1 MHCCHS
7 SWFHKIFEAIG
18 YNGLELIIGAFIVSI
33 FGSFMH
39 CIGMCG
45 PIASARYSMKLM
57 NADLNQSK
65 FRLALDYTYYIGK
78 ALSYICIASLMYFIS
93 FKLKEHNVAK
103 YIIFISLS
111 LVSLMFFL
119 FAASANFH
127 NKISVGIHNSAFL
140 SNIAKK
146 FNLVSG
152 FILGFIPCG
161 YLYAVL
167 AMVALKSES
176 YIVVLIST
184 IMFAL
189 GTVPGL
195 FLVAFCGN
203 IVLIRYKKI
212 FNIFFRSSMLIN
224 AILVAKYA
232 FKVF

>member
-7 SWFHKIFEAIG
+7 SWFHKVFDAIG
-18 YNGLELIIGAFIVSI
+18 YNGLELIFGTFLVSV
-33 FGSFMH
+33 FGSFIH

-57 NADLNQSK
+57 NANLNQSK

-78 ALSYICIASLMYFIS
+78 TFSYICIASLMYFIS
-93 FKLKEHNVAK
+93 FQLKEHSVAR
-103 YIIFISLS
+103 YIIFACLS
-111 LVSLMFFL
+111 SVSLTFLL
-119 FAASANFH
+119 FAASSNFN
-127 NKISVGIHNSAFL
+127 NKLSIGIQNSGFL
-140 SNIAKK
+140 SNMAKK

-167 AMVALKSES
+167 AMIALKAES
-176 YIVVLIST
+176 YFIVLIAT
-184 IMFAL
+184 LMFGF

-203 IVLIRYKKI
+203 IILVRYKKL
-212 FNIFFRSSMLIN
+212 FGIFFRSSMLIN